1 MLPPLFPERAL
12 RAGSAR
18 THNQE
23 TLMLGWTFRISC
35 VLVLTLSASF
45 VLAQAEFSAEIMDS
59 HKQGTTTQPKIY
71 FSKDKIRFDSR
82 DANSPGAFIMNLSN
96 QTMTIL
102 MPQQHMYME
111 MPADAQE
118 QRNMFSFFKTSDVEN
133 ACGDWLKLATNKGGS
148 CHKLGSES
156 VNGRSTVKYEGTNSK
171 GEASQVWLDPKLRFP
186 VKWQGASGS
195 GELRN
200 IQEGTQPASLFA
212 IPDGYTK
219 MDMGGGMA
227 RH

>member
-1 MLPPLFPERAL
+1 MLR
-12 RAGSAR
+12 
-18 THNQE
+18 
-23 TLMLGWTFRISC
+23 WTFRISC

-59 HKQGTTTQPKIY
+59 HKQGTTNQSKIY

-82 DANSPGAFIMNLSN
+82 DANNPGAFIMNLSN

-118 QRNMFSFFKTSDVEN
+118 QRNMFSLFKTSDVEN
-133 ACGDWLKLATNKGGS
+133 ACGDWLRLATNKGGS

-156 VNGRSTVKYEGTNSK
+156 VNGRSTVKYEGTNAK

-186 VKWQGASGS
+186 VKWQGVSGS

-212 IPDGYTK
+212 IPAGYTK

>member
-1 MLPPLFPERAL
+1 
-12 RAGSAR
+12 
-18 THNQE
+18 
-23 TLMLGWTFRISC
+23 
-35 VLVLTLSASF
+35 VLSAAF
-45 VLAQAEFSAEIMDS
+45 ALAQTEFSADVVDS
-59 HKQGTTTQPKIY
+59 HKQGTTSQSKIY

-96 QTMTIL
+96 QSMTIL

-133 ACGDWLKLATNKGGS
+133 ACGDWLKLANNKGGS
-148 CHKLGSES
+148 CHKLGNET
-156 VNGRSTVKYEGTNSK
+156 VNGRDTVKYEGTNSK

-186 VKWQGASGS
+186 VKWQGTSGS

-200 IQEGTQPASLFA
+200 IQEGSQSASLFA
-212 IPDGYTK
+212 IPAGYTK
-219 MDMGGGMA
+219 MDMGGMMQK
-227 RH
+227 H